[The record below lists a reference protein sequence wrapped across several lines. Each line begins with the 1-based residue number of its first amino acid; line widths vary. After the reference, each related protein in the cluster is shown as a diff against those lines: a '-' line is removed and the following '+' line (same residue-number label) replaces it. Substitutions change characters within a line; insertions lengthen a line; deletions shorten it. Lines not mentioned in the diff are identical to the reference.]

1 MKALGCSCILARA
14 WRSYALRMKL
24 PCFKCVRT
32 VVRAAILRPVWAI
45 PLGLLTS
52 VAWAQYAPL
61 PVVVTPAKLTQ
72 HVQRSSLV
80 GEIVPQFES
89 DVAFQI
95 DGEVIERFVEIGDF
109 VVIGQPLARLNDAQQ
124 QAEITA
130 AQALLT
136 SARTQLGQAD
146 ATLQRQT
153 ALLDQGLTTRRQYD
167 DAIEDVARSKSALDG
182 TEADYENTQQAIT
195 NTVLR
200 SGAAGV
206 VTSVAVESGQV
217 VPPGAAVFT
226 IATDGPLDAVFEVE
240 EIVLTDEFGKN
251 DIIVQLYDNPGVS
264 AVASLREV
272 SPMVDPTT
280 GAVQVKLALHNP
292 PPQMALG
299 SVVRGTAVHGAVTA
313 DVFPATALFSQDGKP
328 AVWVVNPDDETVSL
342 RTIVL
347 DSFESDAIVV
357 TGGLSAGDLV
367 VTRGASLL
375 HPGQS
380 VSIQQVSTP

>member
-1 MKALGCSCILARA
+1 M
-14 WRSYALRMKL
+14 
-24 PCFKCVRT
+24 
-32 VVRAAILRPVWAI
+32 
-45 PLGLLTS
+45 
-52 VAWAQYAPL
+52 
-61 PVVVTPAKLTQ
+61 
-72 HVQRSSLV
+72 
-80 GEIVPQFES
+80 
-89 DVAFQI
+89 
-95 DGEVIERFVEIGDF
+95 
-109 VVIGQPLARLNDAQQ
+109 
-124 QAEITA
+124 
-130 AQALLT
+130 
-136 SARTQLGQAD
+136 
-146 ATLQRQT
+146 
-153 ALLDQGLTTRRQYD
+153 
-167 DAIEDVARSKSALDG
+167 ARSKSALDG

-217 VPPGAAVFT
+217 VPAGAAVFT
-226 IATDGPLDAVFEVE
+226 IATDGPLDAVFEVD